1 MTDKLDFPV
10 RQEEDRV
17 ASDRLFRIGIVSLLV
32 GATGV
37 FFAGAILLSQ
47 VGALQPSAAGP
58 HGPRRAPRAL
68 SEVEQTPIW
77 DTRVGL
83 DLREKQ
89 RQELDRW
96 GWVDREAGVAR
107 IPIDRAMDIV
117 ARETSR

>member
-1 MTDKLDFPV
+1 MTGAADFPV

-17 ASDRLFRIGIVSLLV
+17 ASGSLVRVGVVSIGV
-32 GATGV
+32 GAVGV
-37 FFAGAILLSQ
+37 FFAGAILLAQ
-47 VGALQPSAAGP
+47 AGALQPSAAGS
-58 HGPRRAPRAL
+58 HGPRRAPRAI

-89 RQELDRW
+89 RRELDGW
-96 GWVDREAGVAR
+96 GWVDREAGIAK

>member
-1 MTDKLDFPV
+1 MTDPLDFPV

-17 ASDRLFRIGIVSLLV
+17 SSGSLLHVGVVSLVV

-37 FFAGAILLSQ
+37 FLAGAILAATT
-47 VGALQPSAAGP
+47 GALQPSAAGP
-58 HGPRRAPRAL
+58 HGPRRATRTL
-68 SEVEQTPIW
+68 SQVEQTPIW

-83 DLREKQ
+83 DLRDKQ
-89 RQELDRW
+89 RADLDRW

-117 ARETSR
+117 AREGSR

>member
-1 MTDKLDFPV
+1 MKSANDFPV

-17 ASDRLFRIGIVSLLV
+17 PSDTLLRVGVVSVAV
-32 GATGV
+32 GAVGV

-77 DTRVGL
+77 DTRLGL

-89 RQELDRW
+89 RRELDRW
-96 GWVDREAGVAR
+96 GWVDRPAGIAQ

-117 ARETSR
+117 AREAPR